1 MTAPSQK
8 KKNLQNLCNSMARSL
23 PLPVRLKAWGGKMF
37 KLEAYLIKML
47 RMLRNRFKLEAH
59 VLTNM
64 PLMSNVQTW
73 RPTCCVTED
82 AVQVE
87 GSKNLNYIFRSRCW
101 YKMFKLEVYTSI
113 KIVSISI
120 LRHSVYVSVYYW
132 RWWSL
137 SFKLRCIGR
146 RCFRCRCSPS
156 MVEAK
161 VAPDFL
167 PVCIS
172 PFFLHISQVMSWK
185 GSRCAVDSTNFW
197 KKIHKYIAR

>member
-1 MTAPSQK
+1 
-8 KKNLQNLCNSMARSL
+8 
-23 PLPVRLKAWGGKMF
+23 MF
-37 KLEAYLIKML
+37 KLEAYLVK
-47 RMLRNRFKLEAH
+47 MLRNRFKLEAH

-64 PLMSNVQTW
+64 PSMSNVQTW
-73 RPTCCVTED
+73 RPTCCFTED
-82 AVQVE
+82 AVE
-87 GSKNLNYIFRSRCW
+87 GSNLNYICRSRCW

-120 LRHSVYVSVYYW
+120 LRHSVYVSVYHW

-161 VAPDFL
+161 IAPDFL

-185 GSRCAVDSTNFW
+185 GSRLKRWTLQTSEKRSIN
-197 KKIHKYIAR
+197 I